1 MGSFRKELLTV
12 RQELRKAVA
21 GLNAMVS
28 ALPSKVSSLVRQSNV
43 VISTSVA
50 SPADFETV
58 TGQQVTDSLDDVEEG
73 AHQTQAEYTC
83 STTE

>member
-1 MGSFRKELLTV
+1 MGGFRKELLTA
-12 RQELRKAVA
+12 RLELRGAVA
-21 GLNAMVS
+21 GLTTMVS

-43 VISTSVA
+43 VISTSVT

-58 TGQQVTDSLDDVEEG
+58 TGQQVTDHLDDVEEG
-73 AHQTQAEYTC
+73 AHQIQAEYTC